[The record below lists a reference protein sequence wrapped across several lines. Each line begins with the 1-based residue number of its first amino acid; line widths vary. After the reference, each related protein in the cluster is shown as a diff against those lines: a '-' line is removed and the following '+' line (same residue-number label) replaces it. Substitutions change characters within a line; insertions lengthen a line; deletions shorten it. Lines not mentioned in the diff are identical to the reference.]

1 MRNCVQWR
9 YQFVDIINRLYPYP
23 VLWKN
28 NDDYINSSFDC
39 DIDIKRS
46 FEIVTIQVKFK
57 LKDKLIDELIKNK
70 KAEYVVHIESPA
82 TSYRL
87 IKASAQKEFCFD
99 LKDEHLLGTVSLCPF
114 IVVKEKIENY
124 YNPKFNSDYEG
135 IEFSLD
141 VGNILAIGSQ
151 YKFTVEKNSEELAD
165 VPSIFTVYKRED
177 DDSIDMKVEINSDKI
192 RIGLNRDVYEN
203 YNQIVSLQMSMIDTV
218 NTAILFPV
226 LIYVIEQL
234 KEKMEDY
241 EDYRWFQALKRM
253 LKKNSIE
260 LEDAVDDDES
270 IVLAQKIMY
279 MPISKALL
287 SIKDIDMD
295 IEDE

>member
-1 MRNCVQWR
+1 MKNCVQWR

-46 FEIVTIQVKFK
+46 FEVVTIQVKFK
-57 LKDKLIDELIKNK
+57 LKNKLIDELIENGR
-70 KAEYVVHIESPA
+70 AEYLVHIESPA

-87 IKASAQKEFCFD
+87 IKTSAQKEIYFD
-99 LKDEHLLGTVSLCPF
+99 LKDKYLLGTVSLCPF
-114 IVVKEKIENY
+114 VVVKEKIENY
-124 YNPKFNSDYEG
+124 YNPKFNLDYEG
-135 IEFSLD
+135 ITFSLD
-141 VGNILAIGSQ
+141 IGNILAIGSQ

-203 YNQIVSLQMSMIDTV
+203 YNQIVSLQMSMIETV

-226 LIYVIEQL
+226 LIYVVEQL
-234 KEKMEDY
+234 KERTEEY

-253 LKKNSIE
+253 LEKNSIE
-260 LEDAVDDDES
+260 LEDAVGDDES

-287 SIKDIDMD
+287 SIKDIDTNT
-295 IEDE
+295 EDE

>member
-1 MRNCVQWR
+1 M
-9 YQFVDIINRLYPYP
+9 DIINRLYPYP

-46 FEIVTIQVKFK
+46 FEVVTIQVKFK
-57 LKDKLIDELIKNK
+57 LKNKLIDELIENGR
-70 KAEYVVHIESPA
+70 AEYLVHIESPA

-87 IKASAQKEFCFD
+87 IKTSAQKEIYFD
-99 LKDEHLLGTVSLCPF
+99 LKDKHLLGTISLCPF
-114 IVVKEKIENY
+114 VVVKEKIENY
-124 YNPKFNSDYEG
+124 YNPKFNLDYEG
-135 IEFSLD
+135 ITFSLD
-141 VGNILAIGSQ
+141 IGNILAIGSQ
-151 YKFTVEKNSEELAD
+151 YKFTVEKNSEKLAD

-226 LIYVIEQL
+226 LIYVVEQL
-234 KEKMEDY
+234 KGRTEEY

-260 LEDAVDDDES
+260 LEDAVNDDES
-270 IVLAQKIMY
+270 IMLAQKIMY

-287 SIKDIDMD
+287 SIKDIDTNA
-295 IEDE
+295 EDE